1 MPENS
6 HPDRIDSFEEKLRLL
21 QDAWK
26 RGDHDVARSLTHSL
40 RDSAIQAQID
50 QAQKN
55 LEDVQQSIVAKH
67 EDAHAVSVKIEEEIG
82 AVQVE
87 LEGIEAKK
95 AEAMNELSGVQQ
107 EIAQAQEE
115 LNQLKLAQ
123 QKARNATT
131 IALNEIQTV
140 RDQALIEIAKQA
152 KQKNVKLNKE
162 LLQGILTE

>member
-1 MPENS
+1 M
-6 HPDRIDSFEEKLRLL
+6 
-21 QDAWK
+21 
-26 RGDHDVARSLTHSL
+26 
-40 RDSAIQAQID
+40 
-50 QAQKN
+50 
-55 LEDVQQSIVAKH
+55 
-67 EDAHAVSVKIEEEIG
+67 KIEEEIG